1 MPGAPEFA
9 MFDRILEHTRLL
21 GLDEAHARR
30 LLGMLVAQV
39 FNPKRGGPE
48 GFVQAF
54 RDHGLGDEVD
64 SWLGAG
70 PNAPIDGERLER
82 VLGPDTLAHMAQRL
96 AMPLPNVRAA
106 AAAMLPDVVHELSE
120 HGDLPSTI
128 SAIPDR
134 FHGWFGDSREHLMP
148 DLGHIGAAAIEAG
161 AATLGASVGVV
172 GDAHMAAAGKL
183 VDDAGPAGTPSPL
196 HPAVDPP
203 QGSTPMAAR
212 AGGRGPGRT
221 IAIWL
226 LLIVA
231 LLIGLTA
238 FLLSH
243 ETTAEV
249 GFEDAPAAAAFE
261 TGPLTG

>member
-1 MPGAPEFA
+1 

-39 FNPKRGGPE
+39 FNPKRAGPE

-54 RDHGLGDEVD
+54 RDHGLGDEVE
-64 SWLGAG
+64 SWLGSG

-96 AMPLPNVRAA
+96 AMPLSNVRAA

-120 HGDLPSTI
+120 HGDLPSTV

-161 AATLGASVGVV
+161 AVTLGASIGVV
-172 GDAHMAAAGKL
+172 GDAHMAAAAKV
-183 VDDAGPAGTPSPL
+183 VDDASPAAAPDPV
-196 HPAVDPP
+196 PPPVDPP
-203 QGSTPMAAR
+203 QGTAPASTRTGPARPMAMM
-212 AGGRGPGRT
+212 
-221 IAIWL
+221 L
-226 LLIVA
+226 LVIVA
-231 LLIGLTA
+231 LLIGFGVFRGCSRTVDA
-238 FLLSH
+238 DAGASAPV
-243 ETTAEV
+243 TAEP
-249 GFEDAPAAAAFE
+249 EARRTA
-261 TGPLTG
+261 

>member
-1 MPGAPEFA
+1 

-48 GFVQAF
+48 GFVRSF
-54 RDHGLGDEVD
+54 RDQGLGDEVD
-64 SWLGAG
+64 SWLGPGA
-70 PNAPIDGERLER
+70 NAPIDGERLER
-82 VLGPDTLAHMAQRL
+82 VLGADTLAHMAQRL

-120 HGDLPSTI
+120 HGDLPSSV

-161 AATLGASVGVV
+161 AATLGASIGVV
-172 GDAHMAAAGKL
+172 GDAHMAAAAKV
-183 VDDAGPAGTPSPL
+183 VDDASPAAAPDPGPPPI
-196 HPAVDPP
+196 DPP
-203 QGSTPMAAR
+203 QGASSTATRTGPARPMA
-212 AGGRGPGRT
+212 
-221 IAIWL
+221 IML
-226 LLIVA
+226 LVIVA
-231 LLIGLTA
+231 LLIGFGVFRGCSRTA
-238 FLLSH
+238 D
-243 ETTAEV
+243 TAT
-249 GFEDAPAAAAFE
+249 GASAPAAAEPEARRSA
-261 TGPLTG
+261 

>member
-1 MPGAPEFA
+1 

-21 GLDEAHARR
+21 GLDEPHARR

-120 HGDLPSTI
+120 HGDLPSTV

-161 AATLGASVGVV
+161 AVTLGASIGVV
-172 GDAHMAAAGKL
+172 GDAHMAAAAKV
-183 VDDAGPAGTPSPL
+183 VDDASPAAAPDPV
-196 HPAVDPP
+196 PPPVDPP
-203 QGSTPMAAR
+203 QGVAPSSTRTGPARPMA
-212 AGGRGPGRT
+212 
-221 IAIWL
+221 IML
-226 LLIVA
+226 LVIVV
-231 LLIGLTA
+231 LLIGFGVFRGCSRTVDTDA
-238 FLLSH
+238 GASVPV
-243 ETTAEV
+243 TAEP
-249 GFEDAPAAAAFE
+249 EARRTA
-261 TGPLTG
+261 